1 VSTLGKT
8 LIRDARDFHLR
19 ILQAKATD
27 DLDRVFC
34 HWLLRH
40 QEGDTSIDGLVA
52 RAAGAKGAARTFR
65 TIATSGFGMENR
77 DNRKQFGASF
87 RSGVSWLVGRSTRL
101 DGTATSLISDG
112 VAFLGVTSG
121 LHYLADTTLKQQCK
135 EWREQVV
142 AEVEKSSGLT
152 PLQKSLYVAGNI
164 LGAADGN
171 TPLSDSQILPEVI
184 CALAAKGIIKRS
196 AVPCLEILETARRTD
211 YKRDDIC
218 TAAFRLAV
226 LDWLNDFTPVIS
238 LKSITSEDV
247 AALLHRAQGSFL
259 RWVWEDKP
267 RVKGAEARK
276 WHVDNEYHVQS
287 VLWAVLNP
295 IFPDLKEEEYLASV
309 AHLQPRADLCI
320 PSLKLIIEAKFW
332 YPKQKP
338 QDLIEQIL
346 GDASLYLQADS
357 GFNELIAVVWDDE
370 SRVEDHDLFRQGLK
384 RVRGMRDVVFI
395 QKPSIMRSEK

>member
-1 VSTLGKT
+1 
-8 LIRDARDFHLR
+8 
-19 ILQAKATD
+19 
-27 DLDRVFC
+27 
-34 HWLLRH
+34 
-40 QEGDTSIDGLVA
+40 
-52 RAAGAKGAARTFR
+52 
-65 TIATSGFGMENR
+65 
-77 DNRKQFGASF
+77 
-87 RSGVSWLVGRSTRL
+87 
-101 DGTATSLISDG
+101 
-112 VAFLGVTSG
+112 
-121 LHYLADTTLKQQCK
+121 
-135 EWREQVV
+135 
-142 AEVEKSSGLT
+142 
-152 PLQKSLYVAGNI
+152 
-164 LGAADGN
+164 
-171 TPLSDSQILPEVI
+171 
-184 CALAAKGIIKRS
+184 
-196 AVPCLEILETARRTD
+196 
-211 YKRDDIC
+211 
-218 TAAFRLAV
+218 
-226 LDWLNDFTPVIS
+226 
-238 LKSITSEDV
+238 
-247 AALLHRAQGSFL
+247 
-259 RWVWEDKP
+259 
-267 RVKGAEARK
+267 VKGAEARK